1 MGLSDLKK
9 NAMPSRGGTQP
20 LSLDEFIDAATL
32 YAMGENRLPSTGG
45 SVAAMELVKELPL
58 QAAPL
63 EVAPLE
69 VAPFEVAPFEVKL
82 DTSNVVTLH
91 PPKTASMQQDANHE
105 EGRPHYR
112 KATFSLSEAAI
123 SHLAKL
129 SEESDISKSKLIRF
143 LIEQHYALPTALRQM
158 REQQIKKS

>member
-9 NAMPSRGGTQP
+9 NAMPSRGGAQP

-63 EVAPLE
+63 DVTSLEVAPL
-69 VAPFEVAPFEVKL
+69 EVKL

-91 PPKTASMQQDANHE
+91 RPKTASMQQDANHE
-105 EGRPHYR
+105 EERPHYR

>member
-9 NAMPSRGGTQP
+9 NAMPSRGGVQP

-32 YAMGENRLPSTGG
+32 YAMGESHIPSTGN
-45 SVAAMELVKELPL
+45 SVAAMERVKES
-58 QAAPL
+58 PL
-63 EVAPLE
+63 EVT
-69 VAPFEVAPFEVKL
+69 L

-91 PPKTASMQQDANHE
+91 RPQTASRSLDTTIDDE
-105 EGRPHYR
+105 RPHYR

-123 SHLAKL
+123 AHLATL

-158 REQQIKKS
+158 REQQIKQA

>member
-9 NAMPSRGGTQP
+9 NAMPSRGGAQP

-32 YAMGENRLPSTGG
+32 YAMGETRLPSTG
-45 SVAAMELVKELPL
+45 SAVAVDLVKEA
-58 QAAPL
+58 QV
-63 EVAPLE
+63 EVT
-69 VAPFEVAPFEVKL
+69 L
-82 DTSNVVTLH
+82 DSSNVVTLH
-91 PPKTASMQQDANHE
+91 RPQTATRQLDASIE
-105 EGRPHYR
+105 EERPHYR

>member
-9 NAMPSRGGTQP
+9 NAMPSRGGAQP

-63 EVAPLE
+63 DVTSLEVAPL
-69 VAPFEVAPFEVKL
+69 EVKL

-91 PPKTASMQQDANHE
+91 RPKTASMQLDASQE
-105 EGRPHYR
+105 EERPHYR

>member
-9 NAMPSRGGTQP
+9 NAMPSRGSVQP

-32 YAMGENRLPSTGG
+32 YAMGESHIPSTGN
-45 SVAAMELVKELPL
+45 SVAAMERVKES
-58 QAAPL
+58 PL
-63 EVAPLE
+63 EVTLE
-69 VAPFEVAPFEVKL
+69 
-82 DTSNVVTLH
+82 TSNVVTLH
-91 PPKTASMQQDANHE
+91 RPQTASRPLDATIDDE
-105 EGRPHYR
+105 RPHYR

-123 SHLAKL
+123 AHLATL

-158 REQQIKKS
+158 REQQIKQA

>member
-9 NAMPSRGGTQP
+9 NAMPSRGGAQP

-58 QAAPL
+58 QVAQLDVTSL
-63 EVAPLE
+63 EVSPL
-69 VAPFEVAPFEVKL
+69 EVKL
-82 DTSNVVTLH
+82 DASNVVTLH
-91 PPKTASMQQDANHE
+91 RRKTASMQLDESHE
-105 EGRPHYR
+105 EERPHYR

>member
-1 MGLSDLKK
+1 
-9 NAMPSRGGTQP
+9 MPSRGGAQP

-45 SVAAMELVKELPL
+45 SLAAMELVKELPL

-69 VAPFEVAPFEVKL
+69 VAPFEVKL

-91 PPKTASMQQDANHE
+91 RPKTASMQQDANHE
-105 EGRPHYR
+105 EERPHYR

>member
-9 NAMPSRGGTQP
+9 NAMPSRGGVQP

-32 YAMGENRLPSTGG
+32 YAMGESHIPSTGN
-45 SVAAMELVKELPL
+45 SVAAMDRVKES
-58 QAAPL
+58 PL
-63 EVAPLE
+63 EVT
-69 VAPFEVAPFEVKL
+69 L

-91 PPKTASMQQDANHE
+91 RPQTASRSLDTTIDDE
-105 EGRPHYR
+105 RPHYR

-123 SHLAKL
+123 AHLATL

-158 REQQIKKS
+158 REQQIKQA